1 MTNAGGRAGQRYRT
15 VTKPGRAASGA
26 DRPRSRIGLGS
37 AGREADEGLA
47 GPRHQLGEVDGPA
60 DPDHPVG
67 KDPGV
72 VGVPVGLAEAAQG
85 RPAEVVGD
93 AGHPAVPGPLGF
105 RLAQLLGDLSH
116 GQQHDDGA
124 DEATRF
130 DHSGSA
136 HDAPY
141 NKESRSAALTAK
153 CVARSSSW
161 PRTPPSQGGNQRFE
175 SATGYQTS
183 SEAVADDGP
192 WSPFARRLGNR
203 SVVDDV

>member
-1 MTNAGGRAGQRYRT
+1 MRGEPGSVTGPSPGPGARLQAWTGPGAG
-15 VTKPGRAASGA
+15 SG
-26 DRPRSRIGLGS
+26 SGS

-47 GPRHQLGEVDGPA
+47 GPRHQLGEVDRPA

-67 KDPGV
+67 EDSGV

-85 RPAEVVGD
+85 RPAEVVGH
-93 AGHPAVPGPLGF
+93 AGHLAVPGPLRF
-105 RLAQLLGDLSH
+105 RLAQLLGDCSH

-124 DEATRF
+124 DKATRF
-130 DHSGSA
+130 DHSGWA

-141 NKESRSAALTAK
+141 NKESRPAALTAK

-183 SEAVADDGP
+183 PIRTTAYQNRLVGLAVNY
-192 WSPFARRLGNR
+192 SPDLLLTHP
-203 SVVDDV
+203 